1 MYNLNYNVINC
12 RLNRPVGRPFVPQGR
27 PDPYSSSL
35 VLAIP
40 GAIFKQGYV
49 NVFNQVTVFDDISG
63 YLKGGAIFD
72 ENIGEYIPAY
82 ASHTITPTGSN
93 GFVGPVTSLIKFPQ
107 NGYESSLIVSG
118 NMALVSNQ
126 LSSSLG
132 TDYNLSKD
140 TAWTIE
146 GWFAYDATSSLIG
159 SGGLSSPTQSVWYG
173 SPNKPLINKYTTA
186 TNPTGSSYIAYTNF
200 AARNEDAIIVPPPL
214 TLISGSPA
222 FYYDTA
228 THAGNP
234 DARINS
240 TTSSLIPVYQW
251 QHVAISCYP
260 SSSVSPTATK
270 GVVNMYVDG
279 VKVGS
284 GLITTEIGIA
294 AQTVVE
300 LLGNPNPYTG
310 SVINAI
316 NNTNF
321 RTGSGLFVQD
331 FRFYNGAAKY
341 TGSSFTPPPSMIIG
355 QQEPYPQYNP

>member
-1 MYNLNYNVINC
+1 MYNLNYNVTNA
-12 RLNRPVGRPFVPQGR
+12 RLNRPVGRPFVPQAR
-27 PDPYSSSL
+27 PDEYSSSL

-40 GAIFKQGYV
+40 GAIFRQGYV
-49 NVFNQVTVFDDISG
+49 NVFNQINQFDDISG

-82 ASHTITPTGSN
+82 VSHEITPTGSL
-93 GFVGPVTSLIKFPQ
+93 GFVGPVTNLIKFPE

-173 SPNKPLINKYTTA
+173 SPNKPMINKYTTA

-200 AARNEDAIIVPPPL
+200 AARLEDQLVPPPPL
-214 TLISGSPA
+214 TLVSGSPA

-228 THAGNP
+228 LHAGNP
-234 DARINS
+234 DERINS

-251 QHVAISCYP
+251 QHTAITCYP
-260 SSSVSPTATK
+260 SQSK
-270 GVVNMYVDG
+270 GFVTMYVDG
-279 VKVGS
+279 VKVGEDI
-284 GLITTEIGIA
+284 ITNEIGIA
-294 AQTVVE
+294 AETVVE
-300 LLGNPNPYTG
+300 LLGDPTPFIGATVNPM
-310 SVINAI
+310 

-321 RTGSGLFVQD
+321 RTGSGLFIQD
-331 FRFYNGAAKY
+331 FRLYNGAAKY
-341 TGSSFTPPPSMIIG
+341 TGSSFTPPASMIIG
-355 QQEPYPQYNP
+355 IQEPYPQYNP